1 MTITAF
7 TLFRYQDLKPETN
20 CGLCTQT
27 LDLMHQR
34 QQHMHAQQSSMLAQI
49 VAAASLLMS
58 RLPEHANSLTGSVRT
73 EQSLCQQLV
82 VLPPDHHIE
91 GASSTPIYLYQ
102 AVQDRIDRY
111 RLFFQ
116 ELVAVLPKKPE
127 TADDQ
132 TSYTAIHTNKML
144 IYLDRARELIDNTD
158 FLDRLIRGED
168 LGMMTCFAP
177 LEQQGDMQLTDF
189 SDAQRAT
196 TYLPFSGGTRRI
208 TRKTGQTFSEPMNY
222 WGTPSVSI
230 LTVTLL
236 AVSDALGIHRVSEH
250 NSSALWW
257 DYSILEDIKNK
268 LVHHHSPFL
277 LTHRA
282 TPSVTIVSTG
292 YMFGATRPVT
302 DAGNHPPEDCSS
314 MISRLMCMS
323 QQHTTRDFSSAYRQ
337 IVDGI
342 SGWRYYASGES
353 QRIVN
358 ELTSRFDAVRS
369 TVAIGD
375 VLGYFTFKN
384 GDDTNRCWAPGH
396 GHVGVWLGQTLAT
409 ETRSSYEIFFAFTRE
424 VETNVDGF
432 GIDVIPAV
440 TDAHHAH
447 DTHIHPSDN
456 GSVQASFVLRPK
468 QPAETSQAASSA
480 MSIFAATESQTAP
493 TGVGLR

>member
-7 TLFRYQDLKPETN
+7 TLFRYHDLKPETD

-58 RLPEHANSLTGSVRT
+58 KLPEHTDVLTGSVRS
-73 EQSLCQQLV
+73 ELSLCQQIA
-82 VLPPDHHIE
+82 VLPCDDHAEDAPNTSIH
-91 GASSTPIYLYQ
+91 LHQ
-102 AVQDRIDRY
+102 AVQNRIECY

-132 TSYTAIHTNKML
+132 TSYIAIHTNKML

-158 FLDRLIRGED
+158 FLDRMICGDD

-177 LEQQGDMQLTDF
+177 LHQQGDMQLTDF
-189 SDAQRAT
+189 SDAQRDT

-236 AVSDALGIHRVSEH
+236 AVSDALGIHRVNEH

-257 DYSILEDIKNK
+257 DYPILEDIKDK
-268 LVHHHSPFL
+268 LMHHRSPFL
-277 LTHRA
+277 PTNRA
-282 TPSVTIVSTG
+282 TPCVTIVNTG

-302 DAGNHPPEDCSS
+302 AAGNHPPEDCSS

-358 ELTSRFDAVRS
+358 ELTLRFDAVRS

-384 GDDTNRCWAPGH
+384 GDESNRCWAPGH
-396 GHVGVWLGQTLAT
+396 GHVGVWLGQTPAT

-440 TDAHHAH
+440 TDAYHAH
-447 DTHIHPSDN
+447 DKHIHPSDD

-468 QPAETSQAASSA
+468 QPTDTSEAAFNAE
-480 MSIFAATESQTAP
+480 SIFTATESQTMSAAA
-493 TGVGLR
+493 GLR